1 MSNLKNEWDNFKSDW
16 DKDKGQYLSFKETFS
31 LDKLKGMKL
40 EEYTALK
47 DGDKDGE
54 YFTYWLERGTEAYG
68 KFRTGSSYAYGIY
81 KVNPDNIPKNIDV
94 SKWNKDAP
102 TGYRTG
108 VIRSNKKDE
117 FITGEPATD
126 YFENNVRPKLIE
138 LAEFKDIDDLKPLE
152 INYCRKIAYLY
163 NPDRLIPIYK
173 GDVIRAI
180 AKFFDVN
187 IDGAKSS
194 YKATE
199 SILTKINEVFE
210 LNITPA
216 NGFEITQKLGSFL
229 WEYFGKSFPL
239 DSKNMILHGAPGTG
253 KTYAVENGIK
263 EKLRIEVGE
272 KHDEYYTLQQFHP
285 SFGYEEFIDGV
296 KPDGIEKNGQMR
308 FKLVNGVFKK
318 MCIKAAKEL
327 EKPTGKLKGTVR
339 EPRSF
344 YFVADEINR
353 AELSRVFGEV
363 LLCLEE
369 DKRLAYKNRKWEGTK
384 VETLNSALWE
394 EGDAVITVNGKQ
406 YFGVPENI
414 YFIGTMNDIDRSVD
428 SFDMAL
434 RRRFLWKH
442 YQCDYRVIAE
452 HDSYE
457 DINENVLKKY
467 ITICEN
473 LNSYIMGKSG
483 FDLGESFQLGHSYFL
498 KPKKLNKSQINETWE
513 NHIKPLLREYLRS
526 SVPFGEIEQHL
537 KKAQNIFKL
546 KG

>member
-1 MSNLKNEWDNFKSDW
+1 MSNLKNEWDNFKSNW
-16 DKDKGQYLSFKETFS
+16 DKDKGKYLSFKETFS

-47 DGDKDGE
+47 DGDKDSE

-68 KFRTGSSYAYGIY
+68 KFRTGSSYAYGVY

-94 SKWNKDAP
+94 SKWNKGAP

-108 VIRSNKKDE
+108 EIRSDKKDE
-117 FITGEPATD
+117 FKTGELATE
-126 YFENNVRPKLIE
+126 YFEKYVRPKIIE

-163 NPDRLIPIYK
+163 NPDKLIPIYK
-173 GDVIRAI
+173 GDVIEAI
-180 AKFFDVN
+180 AEFFVVN

-216 NGFEITQKLGSFL
+216 NGFEITQKLGAFL

-285 SFGYEEFIDGV
+285 SFGYEEFIDGI
-296 KPDGIEKNGQMR
+296 KPEGIGGNGQMS

-318 MCIKAAKEL
+318 MCIAAAKNLKEA
-327 EKPTGKLKGTVR
+327 KLRTDIKN
-339 EPRSF
+339 F

-369 DKRLAYKNRKWEGTK
+369 DKRLTYKNGEWKGTK

-442 YQCDYRVIAE
+442 YECDYRVISE

-457 DINENVLKKY
+457 RINENDLKKY

-473 LNSYIMGKSG
+473 LNDHITGKSG

-498 KPKKLNKSQINETWE
+498 KPKKLNQSQINETWE

-526 SVPFGEIEQHL
+526 SVPLGEIEKHL